1 MDRSRVLC
9 RPGFS
14 ICKRHAGLSQ
24 KSAKFLVSMENI
36 LGKIRSCWMLLKKSQ
51 HGDSILAKGMT
62 THPSTFL
69 PLPLQP
75 AAPHAWSSQLK
86 DGDTETGKG
95 DPLGAI
101 SLPCTSPSDV
111 IWDLSKARRED
122 ARESLPRS
130 SPNPGPLWD
139 SACPP
144 GSTGLIWKSEERG
157 W

>member
-75 AAPHAWSSQLK
+75 AAPQAWSSQLK

>member
-111 IWDLSKARRED
+111 GPFLRQGGKMLENPSQGAHQTLALSGTQPVHLEAQV
-122 ARESLPRS
+122 
-130 SPNPGPLWD
+130 
-139 SACPP
+139 
-144 GSTGLIWKSEERG
+144 
-157 W
+157 